1 MFRKKG
7 VNFHLARYVPNLKE
21 KRTVLASENG
31 SVNVV
36 EVVSSDSD
44 ASSLPSPETFSL
56 SACKKA
62 GINLDPVSSV
72 VLPITDESVFAN
84 HPLFNDS
91 SDDSSDDSSGNSNA

>member
-7 VNFHLARYVPNLKE
+7 VSFPLSRYVPNLKE

-36 EVVSSDSD
+36 EIVSSDSD

-62 GINLDPVSSV
+62 GVNLDPVSSV

-91 SDDSSDDSSGNSNA
+91 SDSTDNSND

>member
-7 VNFHLARYVPNLKE
+7 VYFPLSRYVPNLKE
-21 KRTVLASENG
+21 KRTVLSSDNG
-31 SVNVV
+31 NVNVV
-36 EVVSSDSD
+36 EIVSSDSD
-44 ASSLPSPETFSL
+44 SSSLPPPETFSL

-62 GINLDPVSSV
+62 GVNVDPVSSV

-91 SDDSSDDSSGNSNA
+91 SDTSESSNA

>member
-7 VNFHLARYVPNLKE
+7 VNFLLSRYVPNLKE

-36 EVVSSDSD
+36 EIVSSDSD
-44 ASSLPSPETFSL
+44 ASSLPPPETFSL

-62 GINLDPVSSV
+62 GVNLDPVSSV
-72 VLPITDESVFAN
+72 VLPITDESVFSN

-91 SDDSSDDSSGNSNA
+91 SDSSDNSNA

>member
-7 VNFHLARYVPNLKE
+7 VNFPLSRYVPNLKE
-21 KRTVLASENG
+21 KRTILASENG

-36 EVVSSDSD
+36 EIVSSDSD

-62 GINLDPVSSV
+62 GVNLDPVSSV
-72 VLPITDESVFAN
+72 VLPITDESVFSN
-84 HPLFNDS
+84 HPLFTDS
-91 SDDSSDDSSGNSNA
+91 SDNSSDNSNA